1 MLVLCGDFLK
11 IKFNPM
17 YLSFGGGGGGVTDGV
32 GELVGVKK
40 VGVVHP
46 PVNLS
51 NPSHTD
57 TVH

>member
-1 MLVLCGDFLK
+1 MLVLCGDFFK

-17 YLSFGGGGGGVTDGV
+17 YLSFRGGGEVTDGV